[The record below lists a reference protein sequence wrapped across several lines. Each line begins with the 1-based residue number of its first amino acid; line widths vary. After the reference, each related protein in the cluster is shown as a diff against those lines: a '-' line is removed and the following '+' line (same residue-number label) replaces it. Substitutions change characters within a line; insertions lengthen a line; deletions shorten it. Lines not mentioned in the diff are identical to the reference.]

1 MRKIIILVSVLFT
14 IVCNSQNTKTKTNN
28 NKTSTT
34 KPLNREQIKKKM
46 KDLDSIQRVLTI
58 KKDSYWNQDY
68 NSGFLLSS
76 EQDSSEKRNLQDS
89 SSVWKQKVI
98 DHYNNA
104 QVEIEKIKLQKE
116 QIASEYDKLSNQLAK
131 LPKDGWQT
139 IWVNGRKKNVY
150 MKNGKIVE
158 PPTDN

>member
-14 IVCNSQNTKTKTNN
+14 IVCNSQNTKT

-104 QVEIEKIKLQKE
+104 QVEIEKIKIQKE

-158 PPTDN
+158 PPTE

>member
-14 IVCNSQNTKTKTNN
+14 IVCNSQNTKTKT
-28 NKTSTT
+28 T

-46 KDLDSIQRVLTI
+46 NDLDSIQRVLTI

-89 SSVWKQKVI
+89 STAWKQKVI

-104 QVEIEKIKLQKE
+104 QVEIKKIKIQKE

-158 PPTDN
+158 PPTE

>member
-14 IVCNSQNTKTKTNN
+14 IVCNSQNTKT

-104 QVEIEKIKLQKE
+104 QVEIEKIKIQKE
-116 QIASEYDKLSNQLAK
+116 QIASEYNKLEAQLAK

-158 PPTDN
+158 PPTE

>member
-14 IVCNSQNTKTKTNN
+14 IVCNSQNTKT

-104 QVEIEKIKLQKE
+104 QVEIEKIKIQKK

-158 PPTDN
+158 PPTE

>member
-98 DHYNNA
+98 DHYKNA
-104 QVEIEKIKLQKE
+104 QIEIEKIKLQKE
-116 QIASEYDKLSNQLAK
+116 QIASEYNKLEAQLAK

-158 PPTDN
+158 PPTE

>member
-14 IVCNSQNTKTKTNN
+14 IVCNSQNTKTKTNT

-104 QVEIEKIKLQKE
+104 QVEIEKIKIQKE
-116 QIASEYDKLSNQLAK
+116 QIASEYNKLEAQLAK

-150 MKNGKIVE
+150 MKNGNIVE
-158 PPTDN
+158 PPTE

>member
-1 MRKIIILVSVLFT
+1 MRKIIILLSVLFT
-14 IVCNSQNTKTKTNN
+14 IVCNSQNTKT
-28 NKTSTT
+28 STT
-34 KPLNREQIKKKM
+34 KTLNREQIMKKM
-46 KDLDSIQRVLTI
+46 NDLDSIQRVLTI

-68 NSGFLLSS
+68 NSGFLLLSK
-76 EQDSSEKRNLQDS
+76 QDSSEKRNLQDS

-104 QVEIEKIKLQKE
+104 QVEIEKIKIQKE
-116 QIASEYDKLSNQLAK
+116 QIASEYNKLEAQLAK

-158 PPTDN
+158 PPIE

>member
-14 IVCNSQNTKTKTNN
+14 IVCNSQNTKT

-34 KPLNREQIKKKM
+34 KPLNREQIMKKM
-46 KDLDSIQRVLTI
+46 NDLDSIQRVLDNKKQEYISDEYLYGKDLVQKTYYFESRL
-58 KKDSYWNQDY
+58 KDSSATY
-68 NSGFLLSS
+68 
-76 EQDSSEKRNLQDS
+76 K
-89 SSVWKQKVI
+89 KHVI
-98 DHYNNA
+98 DVYIKND
-104 QVEIEKIKLQKE
+104 VEVENIYVQKE
-116 QIASEYDKLSNQLAK
+116 KVAKEYDKYSDMLQK

-158 PPTDN
+158 PPTE

>member
-14 IVCNSQNTKTKTNN
+14 IVCNSQNTKT

-158 PPTDN
+158 PPTE

>member
-104 QVEIEKIKLQKE
+104 QVEIEKIKIQKE
-116 QIASEYDKLSNQLAK
+116 QIASEYNKLEAQLAK

-158 PPTDN
+158 PPTE

>member
-14 IVCNSQNTKTKTNN
+14 IVCNSQNTKT

-34 KPLNREQIKKKM
+34 KPLNREQIMKKM
-46 KDLDSIQRVLTI
+46 KDLDSIQKVLDNKKQVYISDEYLYGKDLVQKTYYFESRL
-58 KKDSYWNQDY
+58 KDSSATY
-68 NSGFLLSS
+68 
-76 EQDSSEKRNLQDS
+76 K
-89 SSVWKQKVI
+89 KHVI
-98 DHYNNA
+98 DVYIKND
-104 QVEIEKIKLQKE
+104 VEVENIYVQKE
-116 QIASEYDKLSNQLAK
+116 KVAKEYDKYSDMLQK

-158 PPTDN
+158 PPSN

>member
-14 IVCNSQNTKTKTNN
+14 IVCNSQNTKT

-46 KDLDSIQRVLTI
+46 KDLDSIQKVLDNKKQVYISDEYLYGKDLVQKTYYFESRL
-58 KKDSYWNQDY
+58 KDSSATY
-68 NSGFLLSS
+68 
-76 EQDSSEKRNLQDS
+76 K
-89 SSVWKQKVI
+89 KHVI
-98 DHYNNA
+98 DVYIKND
-104 QVEIEKIKLQKE
+104 VEVENIYVQKE
-116 QIASEYDKLSNQLAK
+116 KVAKEYDKYSDMLQK

-158 PPTDN
+158 PPTE

>member
-14 IVCNSQNTKTKTNN
+14 IVCNSQNTKTY
-28 NKTSTT
+28 KTSTT

-98 DHYNNA
+98 DHYNNV
-104 QVEIEKIKLQKE
+104 QVEIEKIKIQKK

-158 PPTDN
+158 PPTE

>member
-14 IVCNSQNTKTKTNN
+14 IVCNSQNTKT

-34 KPLNREQIKKKM
+34 KPLNREQIIKKM
-46 KDLDSIQRVLTI
+46 NDLDSIQRVLTI
-58 KKDSYWNQDY
+58 KKDSYWNNDY
-68 NSGFLLSS
+68 RDGFLLSS
-76 EQDSSEKRNLQDS
+76 SQDSSEKRNLQDS

-104 QVEIEKIKLQKE
+104 QVEIEKIMVQKE

-158 PPTDN
+158 PPTE

>member
-1 MRKIIILVSVLFT
+1 MKKIIILVSVLFT
-14 IVCNSQNTKTKTNN
+14 IVCNSQNTKTKTNT

-34 KPLNREQIKKKM
+34 KPLNREQIMKKM
-46 KDLDSIQRVLTI
+46 NDLDSIQRVLKNKQQEYISDEYLYGKDLVNKTYFFESRL
-58 KKDSYWNQDY
+58 KDSSATY
-68 NSGFLLSS
+68 
-76 EQDSSEKRNLQDS
+76 K
-89 SSVWKQKVI
+89 KHVI
-98 DHYNNA
+98 DVYVKND
-104 QVEIEKIKLQKE
+104 VEVEKIMVQKQ

-158 PPTDN
+158 PPTE